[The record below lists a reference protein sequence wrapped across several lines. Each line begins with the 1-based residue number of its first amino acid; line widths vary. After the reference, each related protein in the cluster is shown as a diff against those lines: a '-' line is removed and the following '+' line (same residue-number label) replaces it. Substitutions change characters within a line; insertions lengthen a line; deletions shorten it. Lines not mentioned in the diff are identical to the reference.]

1 MLLALDTST
10 RQAGIALYSSERG
23 LLAETTWHSANR
35 HTEELLPAVD
45 HLLAQAG
52 LAARD
57 LTAVGVALGPGSFTG
72 LRVGLAAAKGLAL
85 AHGLKLVG
93 VPTLDFTAY
102 PHQHQPLPAAALIP
116 AGRGRVFWALY
127 ATGPDGATCEWP
139 THEWRAQAPVALA
152 TVAAIAA
159 QTTRPTLFVG
169 EVSPADRDALARI
182 ADPGCAHFLPPS
194 LALRRPGCLAELAW
208 HRILAGEA
216 DDAASLS
223 PLYGQQPDG
232 VQPAAAGSGA

>member
-35 HTEELLPAVD
+35 HTEELMPAID
-45 HLLAQAG
+45 HMLAQAG
-52 LAARD
+52 LSARD

-102 PHQHQPLPAAALIP
+102 PHRRQPLPAAALIP
-116 AGRGRVFWALY
+116 AGRGRLFWAIY
-127 ATGPDGATCEWP
+127 AAGPDGAT
-139 THEWRAQAPVALA
+139 HEWGAQEPVALA
-152 TVAAIAA
+152 TIAVIA
-159 QTTRPTLFVG
+159 EQTTRPTLFVG
-169 EVSPADRDALARI
+169 EVSPADRDTLAR
-182 ADPGCAHFLPPS
+182 AAGQGCAHFLPPS
-194 LALRRPGCLAELAW
+194 LALRRPGYLAELAW
-208 HRILAGEA
+208 QRVLDGEA
-216 DDAASLS
+216 DDIASLS
-223 PLYGQQPDG
+223 PIYGQQPDG
-232 VQPAAAGSGA
+232 VQPVAAGSGA

>member
-35 HTEELLPAVD
+35 HTEELMPAID
-45 HLLAQAG
+45 HMLAQAG
-52 LAARD
+52 LSARD

-102 PHQHQPLPAAALIP
+102 PHRRQPLPAAALIP
-116 AGRGRVFWALY
+116 AGRGRLFWAIY
-127 ATGPDGATCEWP
+127 AAGPDGAIVG
-139 THEWRAQAPVALA
+139 RAGAGRAGDDRRDRGANHAPHPVRGRGVAGRPGSPGACRGPGVRALP
-152 TVAAIAA
+152 AA
-159 QTTRPTLFVG
+159 QPG
-169 EVSPADRDALARI
+169 AAPAR
-182 ADPGCAHFLPPS
+182 LP
-194 LALRRPGCLAELAW
+194 RRAGLAE
-208 HRILAGEA
+208 
-216 DDAASLS
+216 S
-223 PLYGQQPDG
+223 PRRR
-232 VQPAAAGSGA
+232 S